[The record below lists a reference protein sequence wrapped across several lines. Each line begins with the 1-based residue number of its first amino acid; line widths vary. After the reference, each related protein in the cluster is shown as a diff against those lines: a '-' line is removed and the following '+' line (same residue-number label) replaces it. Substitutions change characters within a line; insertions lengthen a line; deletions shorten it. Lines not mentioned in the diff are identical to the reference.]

1 MSLLLFIR
9 LLRLRRRVCV
19 PLRRLSTAI
28 WGQSSVVVWTPI
40 LTLATNP
47 PERSRRILTVGCDM
61 SRFGPGA
68 LEFSPADENGCD
80 GIQLVRC
87 WWHRWSPWRRWRVWC
102 FGRVNPPIRCRR
114 GLGGFHLKILV
125 PIPKTGFSLTGE
137 KKRFLKVL

>member
-87 WWHRWSPWRRWRVWC
+87 WWHRWLPWRRWRGGGV
-102 FGRVNPPIRCRR
+102 GRDNTPIQSRGGIR
-114 GLGGFHLKILV
+114 GLHLEMCSRVPETQLSSNGG
-125 PIPKTGFSLTGE
+125 
-137 KKRFLKVL
+137 